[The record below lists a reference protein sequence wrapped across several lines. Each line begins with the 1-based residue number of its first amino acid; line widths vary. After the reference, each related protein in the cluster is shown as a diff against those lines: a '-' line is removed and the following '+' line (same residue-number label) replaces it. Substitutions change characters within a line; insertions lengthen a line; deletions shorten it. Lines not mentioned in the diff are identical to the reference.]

1 MKDNLS
7 NELTAKKGH
16 FSGFGTFWNTLI
28 SV

>member
-16 FSGFGTFWNTLI
+16 FSGLVAFWNTLI